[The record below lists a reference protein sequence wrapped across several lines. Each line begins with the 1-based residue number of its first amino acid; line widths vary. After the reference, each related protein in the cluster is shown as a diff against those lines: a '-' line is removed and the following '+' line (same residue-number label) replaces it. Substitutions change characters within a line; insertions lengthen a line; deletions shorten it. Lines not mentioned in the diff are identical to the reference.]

1 MFPTSILQGTYKT
14 TDIPDPYNGLT
25 PFYVQDNG
33 SGSVLRQTISGAY
46 AYCIPAYGMTI
57 ELYHDGSGD
66 LPTVGDKVYTYP
78 DPQSYNIFSG
88 YSFQYLMA
96 TVDGKNGNYSEG
108 SFRMN
113 DGSGTVVQYNPAC
126 SISGIWT
133 FQNPNANTA
142 VDVTYTKEDGTV
154 TTVTVPG
161 NSTHTSPCIRNNTF
175 TDMQYTLN
183 ITRISDCP

>member
-1 MFPTSILQGTYKT
+1 MFPTSILQGTYGT

-33 SGSVLRQTISGAY
+33 SGSVLRQTVSGPY
-46 AYCIPAYGMTI
+46 AYCIPEYGMTI
-57 ELYHDGSGD
+57 ELYHDGSGA
-66 LPTVGDKVYTYP
+66 LPAVGDKVYTYP

-108 SFRMN
+108 SFKMN
-113 DGSGTVVQYNPAC
+113 DGTTLVSQVSFSC
-126 SISGIWT
+126 SLVGIWN
-133 FQNPNANTA
+133 FQNPNGIA
-142 VDVTYTKEDGTV
+142 VDVTYTEEDGTV

-161 NSTHTSPCIRNNTF
+161 NSTHTSPCIRDNTF
-175 TDMQYTLN
+175 TDMQYTFN

>member
-46 AYCIPAYGMTI
+46 AYCIPEYGMTI

-113 DGSGTVVQYNPAC
+113 DGSGTVVQYNPGC
-126 SISGIWT
+126 SITGIWN
-133 FQNPNANTA
+133 FQNPNSIA
-142 VDVTYTKEDGTV
+142 VNLTYTEADGTV
-154 TTVTVPG
+154 TTVAVPG
-161 NSTHTSPCIRNNTF
+161 QSTHTSPCVRDNTF
-175 TDMQYTLN
+175 TDMQYTFN